1 MEDSF
6 FRLLLVV
13 QTQTDSQRQAPSIIL
28 RVECDLNFNNQYLGI
43 KLSQSKA
50 ANISTFL
57 YRSKISVM
65 SGNLRKTAFLKR

>member
-13 QTQTDSQRQAPSIIL
+13 QTQTDSQRQTPSIIL

-50 ANISTFL
+50 ANISTFSIGAKYQL
-57 YRSKISVM
+57 CLATCEKQ
-65 SGNLRKTAFLKR
+65 LF